1 MWLECLSVGVL
12 LGSSIVPK
20 SCCMPNKPD
29 ILVFFYITSS
39 APSAPRLLRV
49 VDSASCQLDWL
60 PPASPNGAVTY
71 TVQYQTSS
79 GGSFMNV
86 ATGLTT
92 THHTAVNLPFGT
104 SVTLRVRA
112 VNSAG
117 MSDSNTTELQGMYG
131 FVIFRVRKFCT

>member
-1 MWLECLSVGVL
+1 MSNKSDFLMFF
-12 LGSSIVPK
+12 SIP
-20 SCCMPNKPD
+20 
-29 ILVFFYITSS
+29 SS

-49 VDSASCQLDWL
+49 VNSTTCQLDWL

-86 ATGLTT
+86 ATGLTA
-92 THHTAVNLPFGT
+92 THHTAVNLPSGT

-112 VNSAG
+112 ANSAG
-117 MSDSNTTELQGMYG
+117 MSDSNTAVLQGMYG
-131 FVIFRVRKFCT
+131 FVICHMCKCCT